1 MATYQT
7 GAHVR
12 IRRYPMDDARVGQV
26 GRVVQ
31 SENRGAAGQWLQV
44 QFDDGKVLNLS
55 PDMVEEADGSTG

>member
-1 MATYQT
+1 
-7 GAHVR
+7 
-12 IRRYPMDDARVGQV
+12 MDDARVGQV